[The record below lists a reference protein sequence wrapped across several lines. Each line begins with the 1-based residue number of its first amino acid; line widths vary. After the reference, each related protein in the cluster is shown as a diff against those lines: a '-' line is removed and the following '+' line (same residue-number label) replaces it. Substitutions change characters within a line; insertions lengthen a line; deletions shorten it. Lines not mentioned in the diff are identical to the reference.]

1 MTRRAR
7 VPEPSPPA
15 TIRDV
20 AARAGVSPSAV
31 SLAVHNRPGV
41 SPATRERILRAA
53 DELGWRPNQAASSL
67 SGRGLHTVGL
77 AIARPARI
85 LGLEPF
91 YMEFISGI
99 ESVLVTRNCAL
110 LLQLVDKDDNEVAMQ
125 HGWWRTGRVNGSF
138 LVDLT
143 VEDPRIPAL
152 AAIGLP
158 AVVVGD
164 PALAGPFTAVWT
176 DDTAAIREAVRY
188 LAALGHRR
196 IARVSGPENLGHSV
210 IRTRAMERVREELA
224 LDEVR
229 VVHTDYSGEE
239 GARATRTLLT
249 SPSRP
254 TAIIFDNDVMAVAAL
269 SVAAE
274 MGLSVPAD
282 VSLLAWD
289 DSQLCQLTRPTL
301 SAMSHDVCGFG
312 AEAARTLLAV
322 LDREPA
328 RSHPAATPVLVPRG
342 TTGPPGR

>member
-1 MTRRAR
+1 MSRRSRQDPPA
-7 VPEPSPPA
+7 PA

-31 SLAVHNRPGV
+31 SLAFHNRPGV
-41 SPATRERILRAA
+41 SPATRERILQVA

-67 SGRGLHTVGL
+67 SGRRLHTVGL
-77 AIARPARI
+77 AIARPART

-110 LLQLVDKDDNEVAMQ
+110 LLQLVDEDDAEIAIQ
-125 HGWWRTGRVNGSF
+125 REWWRSGRVNGSI
-138 LVDLT
+138 LVDLKLD
-143 VEDPRIPAL
+143 DPRIPAL

-158 AVVVGD
+158 AVAVGD

-176 DDTAAIREAVRY
+176 DDTAAISEAVRY

-196 IARVSGPENLGHSV
+196 VARVSGPESLGHSV
-210 IRTRAMERVREELA
+210 IRTRAMREVGAELA
-224 LDEVR
+224 LEEAR
-229 VVHTDYSGEE
+229 VVHTDYSGED

-274 MGLSVPAD
+274 MGLSVPRD

-289 DSQLCQLTRPTL
+289 DSQLCLLTRPTL
-301 SAMSHDVCGFG
+301 SAMSHDVCSFG

-322 LDREPA
+322 LDKQPA
-328 RSHPAATPVLVPRG
+328 GSHSAATPVLVPRG

>member
-1 MTRRAR
+1 MTRKTRSA
-7 VPEPSPPA
+7 PPTPA

-20 AARAGVSPSAV
+20 AAQAGVSASAV

-41 SPATRERILRAA
+41 SAATRERILAVA
-53 DELGWRPNQAASSL
+53 DELGWRPNQAAASL
-67 SGRGLHTVGL
+67 SGRQLHTVGL
-77 AIARPARI
+77 VIARPARM

-99 ESVLVTRNCAL
+99 ESVLVTRNCGL
-110 LLQLVDKDDNEVAMQ
+110 LLQLVDTDDGEIAIQ
-125 HGWWRTGRVNGSF
+125 REWWRSGRVNGSIM
-138 LVDLT
+138 VDLKID
-143 VEDPRIPAL
+143 DPRIPAL
-152 AAIGLP
+152 AGMGLP

-176 DDTAAIREAVRY
+176 DDTAAVREAVRY
-188 LAALGHRR
+188 LAVLGHRR
-196 IARVSGPENLGHSV
+196 IARVSGPETLGHSV
-210 IRTRAMERVREELA
+210 IRTRAMQQAGAELE

-229 VVHTDYSGEE
+229 VVATDYSGED

-254 TAIIFDNDVMAVAAL
+254 TAIIFDNDVMAVAAV

-274 MGLSVPAD
+274 MGLSVPHD

-289 DSQLCQLTRPTL
+289 DSQLCQLTRPML
-301 SAMSHDVCGFG
+301 SAMSHDVCSFG

-322 LDREPA
+322 LDKQPA
-328 RSHPAATPVLVPRG
+328 ASHPVATPVLVPRG
-342 TTGPPGR
+342 TTAPPAR